1 MKNNTSDETWKHA
14 EHEAHSAQEHV
25 ERKSPEA
32 RGHARHRAHK
42 AQGTRSTKYVRDL
55 SQPGL
60 RPVEHLSTQ
69 ESNLADSRKL

>member
-42 AQGTRSTKYVRDL
+42 AQGNTKHEVRE
-55 SQPGL
+55 GL
-60 RPVEHLSTQ
+60 EPARPALEH
-69 ESNLADSRKL
+69 AGK

>member
-32 RGHARHRAHK
+32 RGHARH
-42 AQGTRSTKYVRDL
+42 ST
-55 SQPGL
+55 
-60 RPVEHLSTQ
+60 
-69 ESNLADSRKL
+69 